1 MLCCKCCT
9 AACAC
14 VRTKRKYQGL
24 IPHDLRRSAAKALRA
39 AGVPESVIMQAG
51 GWKTAAMFRRYAI
64 VSSADQRAAVE
75 MLERARSL
83 APGSAPEPLPRG
95 DAEPPRVQ

>member
-1 MLCCKCCT
+1 LGAVVCAKCR
-9 AACAC
+9 AAECPC
-14 VRTKRKYQGL
+14 VRPKRKYSGL

-64 VSSADQRAAVE
+64 VSSDDQRAAME
-75 MLERARSL
+75 MLERARRT
-83 APGSAPEPLPRG
+83 APGSAPEPPE
-95 DAEPPRVQ
+95 AATPRVQ